1 MTVDTV
7 VIGVSANLTKALPAP
22 WVQGA
27 HQPVHQFNRDSLRRT
42 EQTRFSG
49 DSYAKTCRILFGCML
64 ASLCLLP
71 GSAGAQVV
79 TEFSAGISAFAQPLL
94 ITAGPLLDGNLW
106 FTEFDGNRIAQITT
120 TGIVK

>member
-1 MTVDTV
+1 
-7 VIGVSANLTKALPAP
+7 
-22 WVQGA
+22 
-27 HQPVHQFNRDSLRRT
+27 
-42 EQTRFSG
+42 
-49 DSYAKTCRILFGCML
+49 ML

-106 FTEFDGNRIAQITT
+106 FTEFAGNRIGRITVLT
-120 TGIVK
+120 PSSVVSRKTHGAAGTFDLPLSLPP